1 MNLEPLLAP
10 LANGAGC
17 GEDMLFS
24 DAFDR
29 IAEMR
34 RFDDPSLSQ
43 GEWVTEIKEA
53 DWAGVVRES
62 AELLSK
68 RTKDLRLAVWMTEAL
83 SHTQGFAGLGQG
95 YTLTAKL
102 VEQYWDA
109 IHPLPEDEDQEQRIG
124 VLDWL
129 LGQSERL
136 VRAVPITQSPRGRF
150 NSIEM
155 NAAQA
160 LTQAMERNPGEAD
173 SLRAQAHLTQDD
185 FDAARRDTPGVF
197 FAQSATAARDA
208 FAALRALE
216 QAVDA
221 RLGMEGP
228 AFGAA
233 REAFESVIDLLGRF
247 ARDAGVHAGIDGES
261 ASTPDTGFNER
272 IEPMDLSSPAAP
284 RPAMPAGGSGPIQH
298 RAQAL
303 AQLKAVAE
311 FFRRTEPHSP
321 VAYLADK
328 AARWGDM
335 SLHEWLRTVVKD
347 DGALSHVEELLGVPS
362 SANAGEGDQYS

>member
-1 MNLEPLLAP
+1 MNLDPLLAP
-10 LANGAGC
+10 LADGAGC
-17 GEDMLFS
+17 GADMLFS

-29 IAEMR
+29 IAQMR

-43 GEWVTEIKEA
+43 GEWVTDIKEA
-53 DWAGVVRES
+53 DWPGVVRECTD
-62 AELLSK
+62 LLSSQ
-68 RTKDLRLAVWMTEAL
+68 TKDLRLAVWMTEAL
-83 SHTQGFAGLGQG
+83 SHTRGFAGLAEG
-95 YTLTAKL
+95 YTLTARL
-102 VEQYWDA
+102 IEQCWEG
-109 IHPLPEDEDQEQRIG
+109 IHPLPEDGDQEQRIG

-136 VRAVPITQSPRGRF
+136 VRDVPLTQSPRGRF
-150 NSIEM
+150 NTIEM
-155 NAAQA
+155 NAALA
-160 LTQAMERNPGEAD
+160 LTQAMERNPGEAE
-173 SLRAQAHLTQDD
+173 SLRAQARVTQED
-185 FDAARRDTPGVF
+185 FDAARRDTPGLF

-208 FAALRALE
+208 AAALKSLE

-221 RLGMEGP
+221 RLGMDGP

-233 REAFESVIDLLGRF
+233 REALESVIDQLGRF
-247 ARDAGVHAGIDGES
+247 ARDAGVHAG
-261 ASTPDTGFNER
+261 DTGDMPAAHGDER
-272 IEPMDLSSPAAP
+272 IEPVDLSAPANP
-284 RPAMPAGGSGPIQH
+284 RPAPVAGVGGPIQH
-298 RAQAL
+298 RAQAI

-347 DGALSHVEELLGVPS
+347 DGALSHVEELLGVPP
-362 SANAGEGDQYS
+362 SANGGEGDQYN